1 MLMKYLL
8 SIHIIG
14 FFSLLSF
21 GQNTF
26 EIKQLGNH
34 YTQEQITETF
44 LSADF
49 CGAYFIS
56 KRNIIQLN
64 DGAIVELKSQSEMTG
79 AGITI
84 PSSCTI
90 ENNVIYHSATWS
102 ITPEGRLMKGL
113 SPQLSP
119 AEMKLNVIQ
128 H

>member
-1 MLMKYLL
+1 MKYLL

-49 CGAYFIS
+49 CGAYFVS

-84 PSSCTI
+84 PSICTI

-102 ITPEGRLMKGL
+102 ISPEGRLMKGL

>member
-49 CGAYFIS
+49 CGAYFVS

-84 PSSCTI
+84 PSICTI

-102 ITPEGRLMKGL
+102 ISPEGRLMKGL